1 MISSPEGAIAL
12 ARAAGVTIA
21 TAESLTGGL
30 VSAALTSVPGAS
42 DVFVGGVTS
51 YALGAKED
59 VLGVPAGLLAEAGP
73 VSEAVAL
80 AMAHGARNL
89 LGADVVVSTTGAA
102 GPEPHGGKPAGM
114 FCIAVSAPGGDV
126 SFTATGP
133 VGRDEVRAE
142 ATIRAIAALCDVLD
156 SSLLTGTSVG

>member
-1 MISSPEGAIAL
+1 MRPSPERAITL

-59 VLGVPAGLLAEAGP
+59 LLGVPASLLAEAGP

-80 AMAHGARNL
+80 AMARGARDV
-89 LGADVVVSTTGAA
+89 LGADVAVSTTGAA
-102 GPEPHGGKPAGM
+102 GPEPHGGRPAGT
-114 FCIAVSAPGGDV
+114 FCVAVSAPGGDV
-126 SFTATGP
+126 SLTATAPG
-133 VGRDEVRAE
+133 GRDEVRAE

-156 SSLLTGTSVG
+156 SSHLAGTRVE